1 MTGETCVLCGNTRKK
16 QPQLS
21 YHRLPAHPV
30 KRALWLK
37 EFKLSEDQLKSHSR
51 ICSRHFHGG
60 DPRNGPE
67 VSIGKRF
74 ASPMKE
80 DAPRTKRANLRQ
92 IEKDF
97 QESMASCSRRSIIP
111 KSPAFVELT
120 FFSPMSSVA
129 STPPPPEPPM
139 TAQVEEQL
147 DTDYS
152 VHELPTSPIA
162 TTPVPSAADRNR
174 PLLACIELLEA
185 ENAKLRKSM
194 PNKEQ
199 SFVLN
204 K

>member
-21 YHRLPAHPV
+21 YHRSPANPV

-51 ICSRHFHGG
+51 ICSRHFRGG

-74 ASPMKE
+74 ASPMKK

-97 QESMASCSRRSIIP
+97 QESMASCSRRSITP
-111 KSPAFVELT
+111 KSPASVELT
-120 FFSPMSSVA
+120 SFSPMSSIA

-139 TAQVEEQL
+139 TAQVGEQL
-147 DTDYS
+147 D
-152 VHELPTSPIA
+152 
-162 TTPVPSAADRNR
+162 ADFQFMNS
-174 PLLACIELLEA
+174 PLLQLQQPQYPQLLTET
-185 ENAKLRKSM
+185 L
-194 PNKEQ
+194 
-199 SFVLN
+199 
-204 K
+204 